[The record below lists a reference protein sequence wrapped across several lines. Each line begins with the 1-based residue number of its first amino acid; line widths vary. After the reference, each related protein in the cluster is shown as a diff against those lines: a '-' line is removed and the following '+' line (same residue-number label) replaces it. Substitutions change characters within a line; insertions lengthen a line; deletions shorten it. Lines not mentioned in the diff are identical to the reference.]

1 MPHKLYLLTDLLTVC
16 SVMVYSSVQPVITWK
31 SQTMKMKSVD
41 LFNLSSPSS
50 LQSQFI
56 YFEYLKL
63 LHYLTK
69 VSTPLTFQQKCWYN
83 FSMDNTAQMKLGYI
97 LEQSMCSLYRSTNV
111 LSSKYI
117 STYSDYCPNNWQQ
130 KWVHPKWSC
139 QNCPKCQHFVGALL
153 LSSTALILLGMKFTR
168 AAQVVDKFWG
178 CPTCAQ

>member
-31 SQTMKMKSVD
+31 SQTMKMKSVG

-63 LHYLTK
+63 LYYLTK
-69 VSTPLTFQQKCWYN
+69 VSTLLTFQQKCWYN

-97 LEQSMCSLYRSTNV
+97 LEQSMCSLYRSTNA
-111 LSSKYI
+111 LSSKYN
-117 STYSDYCPNNWQQ
+117 STYSHYCPNNWQQ
-130 KWVHPKWSC
+130 KM
-139 QNCPKCQHFVGALL
+139 
-153 LSSTALILLGMKFTR
+153 ST
-168 AAQVVDKFWG
+168 
-178 CPTCAQ
+178 P